1 MSDRATF
8 LRRRQSG
15 IGGSD
20 VGAIVGVNPRRNIL
34 NVYIE
39 KTEPDPPAD
48 EPEGVLQRGI
58 YLEPIV
64 RELWKKRTGRKLKR
78 AQFRRHRDHKWMIGH
93 PDSLIRALEDEQRTE
108 AVYDQGGILECKTMA
123 YAVLKKT
130 QERGISADYQLQCQH
145 YMQLCGKPWAAV
157 AILHPDTFRFASVV
171 LTANAEVQREI
182 VQMCEA
188 FWYDHVV
195 PRKPPNP
202 KELQWNIELPKVEG
216 LVEDRHDTAWK
227 DAIETEAS
235 RRAMRDEAQA
245 LYDLARQEIKD
256 LCERHG
262 VFEGAGA
269 RVYFKKRQGNLA
281 LKKDVVEA
289 AGLVDPLKLA
299 AWAAEIEPEYPGVLT
314 LLQQAA
320 AELRVDLD
328 GLLKRGKPSEDLR
341 IYHISEE

>member
-20 VGAIVGVNPRRNIL
+20 VGAIVGVNPYRNIL
-34 NVYIE
+34 NVYID
-39 KTEPDPPAD
+39 KTEPDPPAH
-48 EPEGVLQRGI
+48 EPEGILERGI
-58 YLEPIV
+58 YLEPII
-64 RELWKKRTGRKLKR
+64 RELWKKRTNRKLKR

-93 PDSLIRALEDEQRTE
+93 PDSLIRGLEDELRTE
-108 AVYDQGGILECKTMA
+108 APTDQGGVLECKSMG

-130 QERGISADYQLQCQH
+130 QDRGLSADYQLQCQH

-157 AILHPDTFRFASVV
+157 AILHPDSWRFASVV
-171 LTANAEVQREI
+171 LTANATVQREI
-182 VQMCEA
+182 IEICEA

-202 KELQWNIELPKVEG
+202 KELQWNIELPAVEG
-216 LVEDRHDTAWK
+216 LVEDRHDPEWQA
-227 DAIETEAS
+227 AIETEAA
-235 RRAMRDEAQA
+235 RREMRDEAQA

-256 LCERHG
+256 LCARHG

-269 RVYFKKRQGNLA
+269 RVYFKKRQGSLA

-299 AWAAEIEPEYPGVLT
+299 GWAAEIEPDYPGLLM

-320 AELRVDLD
+320 AELRVDIA